1 MTDVATA
8 YSARAAEYVEALGSM
23 TAVHPSDEQLVDT
36 WASMT
41 SGRVLDAGC
50 GPGHW
55 TNYLHNHGVD
65 VYGLDVVPEF
75 VEKARI
81 AHPSVRFDL
90 GSIDAID
97 EPDDSLAGILSW
109 FSTIHHEPSQIAI
122 PLAEFGRVLRPGGTL
137 LLGYFEG
144 TEIEPFD
151 HAVVRA
157 NRRPASELSAMLED
171 AGFDIIETHHRT
183 ARDCR
188 DVGALLCELRTR

>member
-1 MTDVATA
+1 
-8 YSARAAEYVEALGSM
+8 M
-23 TAVHPSDEQLVDT
+23 TAVHPSDLQLVDT

-81 AHPSVRFDL
+81 AYPAVRFDL

-109 FSTIHHEPSQIAI
+109 SSTIHHEPSQIAI
-122 PLAEFGRVLRPGGTL
+122 PLAE
-137 LLGYFEG
+137 
-144 TEIEPFD
+144 IEPFD

-157 NRRPASELSAMLED
+157 YRWPASELSARLED

-183 ARDCR
+183 ARGRR